1 MTRTGAYTLFPV
13 ALLLALALP
22 LHAPSARADTLT
34 VYKCRTPQGQ
44 VIFQGTPCARGQQQQ
59 TMQVDADAADAPPAP
74 APSTPAPPTPQPQV
88 TPMAPPPPP
97 TPPATLYRC
106 VRATDQTTYESHDG
120 NPQPYYAPLAMTG
133 IVPTPLGHITPGL
146 KANAA
151 MVASHYVLV
160 QDHCAPMTVPDT
172 CASLRDQ
179 YDENEQKLSRAF
191 KSDQPPLLAREK
203 ELLGQLSHC

>member
-1 MTRTGAYTLFPV
+1 MTRASLH
-13 ALLLALALP
+13 LLLPGAVLFALALQI
-22 LHAPSARADTLT
+22 HAPPARADTLT

-59 TMQVDADAADAPPAP
+59 TMEVDADASEASPPP
-74 APSTPAPPTPQPQV
+74 APSTPTPQTPQAMA
-88 TPMAPPPPP
+88 MAPPPPP
-97 TPPATLYRC
+97 TPPTTLYRC

-160 QDHCAPMTVPDT
+160 QDHCAPMTVHDT

-179 YDENEQKLSRAF
+179 YDENERNLSRAF
-191 KSDQPPLLAREK
+191 KSDQPPLLEREK